1 MSFRHGYQQGAIEVF
16 CAIERFLTL
25 LRGKFCRLGLRRT
38 FPCGGQRR
46 CSAPMKQLNWWHV
59 WIIGT
64 VAWAAW
70 TFWKSDPRC
79 LIINGD
85 RWCYYGSDFE
95 YYAWLL
101 VQMFGWPV
109 LIGILLLAL
118 RCTISW
124 FEGRLQH

>member
-1 MSFRHGYQQGAIEVF
+1 
-16 CAIERFLTL
+16 
-25 LRGKFCRLGLRRT
+25 
-38 FPCGGQRR
+38 
-46 CSAPMKQLNWWHV
+46 MKRLNWWHV

-64 VAWAAW
+64 VAWAVW

-95 YYAWLL
+95 YYVWLL

-109 LIGILLLAL
+109 LIGLLLLAL
-118 RCTISW
+118 RWTISW

>member
-1 MSFRHGYQQGAIEVF
+1 MVM
-16 CAIERFLTL
+16 T
-25 LRGKFCRLGLRRT
+25 
-38 FPCGGQRR
+38 P
-46 CSAPMKQLNWWHV
+46 APRKNWWRI
-59 WIIGT
+59 WLIGT

-70 TFWKSDPRC
+70 TFWKNNPRC

-101 VQMFGWPV
+101 IQMFGWPV

-118 RCTISW
+118 HWAISW